1 VLAWLSPKPTL
12 SLSLSRLSRRV
23 RDTRFRPASGLSKQM
38 LLASSSLD
46 LREREAGLHWPGAVQ
61 LEAYIS
67 QEEGREKRE
76 FGPFPSFSSPLGL
89 LVLVLI
95 LPPHGRE
102 RRSLA
107 SSENMCSSG
116 RNGAVRRYSR
126 SKEPRMR
133 WTADLHCSFLRA
145 IESLGGQDSAFFFF
159 LLLACF
165 PCSTSWCSWC
175 QEAPFVKGFLLSRV
189 CYLSLLQSS
198 IV

>member
-76 FGPFPSFSSPLGL
+76 FGPFPSFS
-89 LVLVLI
+89 

-102 RRSLA
+102 RRPLA

-175 QEAPFVKGFLLSRV
+175 QEAPFVNGFLLSRV